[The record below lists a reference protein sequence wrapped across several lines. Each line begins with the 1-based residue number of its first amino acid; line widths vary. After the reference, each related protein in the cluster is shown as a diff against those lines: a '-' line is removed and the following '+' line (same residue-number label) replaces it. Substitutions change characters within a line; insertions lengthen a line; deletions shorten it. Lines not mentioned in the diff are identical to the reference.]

1 MAQGKEKIKFAC
13 ALFGMASHRQ
23 LDMLLLDFR
32 NEFLNSIWLLVLHVS
47 PESSFVLTQFFVL
60 NLDG

>member
-1 MAQGKEKIKFAC
+1 MAQGKEKTKFAC

-32 NEFLNSIWLLVLHVS
+32 NEFLNSIWLLVLHVP
-47 PESSFVLTQFFVL
+47 PE
-60 NLDG
+60 